1 MFLLLNNIF
10 SEYTNRKDL
19 KQFFNS
25 NPEYAIE
32 YKPFRHVRRELIL
45 RNSLQ
50 SNRLSVILD
59 GSGCPTCLRK
69 ETRLLSEYWSSIG
82 HSTQVFVVGRLPNS
96 LDSSSL
102 RFPHRKLPRDSVFV
116 DSFSS
121 NPLFL
126 LHDGSDI
133 HSVRLADPTQYGYF
147 SRDGE
152 YYKLVSNIL
161 APQAN

>member
-1 MFLLLNNIF
+1 MT
-10 SEYTNRKDL
+10 SGAEHAVAGTDE
-19 KQFFNS
+19 
-25 NPEYAIE
+25 NP
-32 YKPFRHVRRELIL
+32 L
-45 RNSLQ
+45 
-50 SNRLSVILD
+50 
-59 GSGCPTCLRK
+59 
-69 ETRLLSEYWSSIG
+69 RLLVNLHDKVFSGRID
-82 HSTQVFVVGRLPNS
+82 QVFVVGRLPNS